1 MVLSKESWTIS
12 IFSDFERKDFGRLFG
27 LPLKER
33 FLMDFGLHLPLMD
46 FGGNPYTLDHLLAY
60 VEAAERLGYAALA
73 ANDHLVFSRPWLDG
87 PTALATVL
95 SHSGRMDLATTV
107 SLPVVRGPVP
117 LAKSLGAIDRLSGG
131 RLIACVGPGSSARD
145 YAVAGISFDERWK
158 RFNEAI
164 QTLRA
169 LWNRE
174 GVVFTGSYYNTEG
187 ITLEPFPA
195 QKSGPPIWVGSWGS
209 EAGLRRVARLA
220 DGWLASAYNTTPEL
234 FAKGWQRLQ
243 ELLIEAEKDPTHF
256 PNAIATMWLYITE
269 EERVAERMLN
279 EVLAP
284 ALNRPV
290 EELRQRLPIG
300 PAREC
305 AEKITA
311 YGDAGAMRVY
321 LWPIAD
327 ELEQVRVFMEQVVPL
342 ISSNR

>member
-1 MVLSKESWTIS
+1 ME
-12 IFSDFERKDFGRLFG
+12 
-27 LPLKER
+27 
-33 FLMDFGLHLPLMD
+33 FGLHLPLMD
-46 FGGNPYTLDHLLAY
+46 FGGNPFTVDHLIAY
-60 VEAAERLGYAALA
+60 AETGQQLGFSALA

-95 SHSGRMDLATTV
+95 THSGRMDLATTV
-107 SLPVVRGPVP
+107 SLPIVRGPVP
-117 LAKSLGAIDRLSGG
+117 LAKTLGAIDRLSGG

-145 YAVAGISFDERWK
+145 YAVVGIPFDERWK
-158 RFNEAI
+158 RLDEAI

-174 GVVFTGSYYNTEG
+174 GVVFRGNFYNTEG

-195 QKSGPPIWVGSWGS
+195 QESGPPIWVGSWGS
-209 EAGLRRVARLA
+209 KAGLRRVARLA
-220 DGWLASAYNTTPEL
+220 DGWLASGYNTTPES
-234 FAKGWQRLQ
+234 FAKGWQQLQ
-243 ELLIEAEKDPTHF
+243 GLLVKAGKDPSSF

-269 EERVAERMLN
+269 EEREAERALN

-290 EELRQRLPIG
+290 AELRQRLPIG

-305 AEKITA
+305 AQKLVA
-311 YGDAGAMRVY
+311 YHNAGAMRVY

-327 ELEQVRVFMEQVVPL
+327 ELEQIRIFMGQVAP
-342 ISSNR
+342 IIDAMIK